1 MTSIQICA
9 LISIVI
15 ALGIL
20 YWAGYKGGFIDG
32 RAEGQ
37 EEGKAIQQSDS
48 SETIRNLELLLD
60 QARNDYKR
68 LHSQYKRALAASKLG
83 EPARHTLLDIAEKL
97 RIAAA
102 TFSALRTGK
111 RIARDSLMLR
121 DQALAMVALLE
132 PVAPEQHQTEAGHP
146 PIESGPSTKEVA

>member
-1 MTSIQICA
+1 MTAIQIYA

-32 RAEGQ
+32 RAEGK

-48 SETIRNLELLLD
+48 SETILNLELLLD
-60 QARNDYKR
+60 QARDDYKR
-68 LHSQYKRALAASKLG
+68 LYFHYKRALAASKLG
-83 EPARHTLLDIAEKL
+83 EPDRQTLLDIAEKL

-111 RIARDSLMLR
+111 RIARDSLTLR

-132 PVAPEQHQTEAGHP
+132 PAAPEQHQTEAGHP
-146 PIESGPSTKEVA
+146 LIEAGPSTKEAA

>member
-15 ALGIL
+15 ALGTL
-20 YWAGYKGGFIDG
+20 YWVGYKGGLIDG

-37 EEGKAIQQSDS
+37 EEDKAIQQSDS

-60 QARNDYKR
+60 QARNDYKQ
-68 LHSQYKRALAASKLG
+68 LYSHYKRALAASKLG
-83 EPARHTLLDIAEKL
+83 EPARQTLLDIAEKL

-102 TFSALRTGK
+102 TFSALRTGTK
-111 RIARDSLMLR
+111 IARDSLPLR
-121 DQALAMVALLE
+121 DHALAMVALLE
-132 PVAPEQHQTEAGHP
+132 PIAPKQHRTDAGHP
-146 PIESGPSTKEVA
+146 SIKAGPLTKEAA

>member
-15 ALGIL
+15 SIGVI
-20 YWAGYKGGFIDG
+20 YWTGYKGGIIYG

-48 SETIRNLELLLD
+48 SETIRNLEMLLD

-68 LHSQYKRALAASKLG
+68 LYSHYQRALAASKLG
-83 EPARHTLLDIAEKL
+83 ESDRQTLLDIAEKL

-111 RIARDSLMLR
+111 RIARDSLTLR
-121 DQALAMVALLE
+121 DQALTMVALLE
-132 PVAPEQHQTEAGHP
+132 PLAPEQHQTEAGHP
-146 PIESGPSTKEVA
+146 PIEAGPSTKEAA